1 MNISK
6 NYDFTNPYTGNKGIV
21 IRGKEAINIGAFN
34 VLGLDFMQYEAP
46 VRMGGNTETEI
57 GYMGAFSYF
66 CDNSYLRGVESIGRF
81 TSISSFFSAGLPSHS
96 TKLITTHGFVC
107 GDLDANWY
115 SSYITNNNRESQQA
129 YVKRYT
135 ESEKKEEKIIIGND
149 VWIGKNVTVMGGV
162 TIGDGAVIGTGAIV
176 TKDVPPYAVVAG
188 IPAKVIRMRFSEE
201 VVKAL
206 LDIKWWDYG
215 PNILINLPTKI
226 EESIQKLKERI
237 KTYPKWNTD
246 IYKFTRKNEIWLE
259 TDNKCVLLYKE

>member
-1 MNISK
+1 M
-6 NYDFTNPYTGNKGIV
+6 
-21 IRGKEAINIGAFN
+21 
-34 VLGLDFMQYEAP
+34 
-46 VRMGGNTETEI
+46 
-57 GYMGAFSYF
+57 
-66 CDNSYLRGVESIGRF
+66 
-81 TSISSFFSAGLPSHS
+81 
-96 TKLITTHGFVC
+96 
-107 GDLDANWY
+107 DANWY